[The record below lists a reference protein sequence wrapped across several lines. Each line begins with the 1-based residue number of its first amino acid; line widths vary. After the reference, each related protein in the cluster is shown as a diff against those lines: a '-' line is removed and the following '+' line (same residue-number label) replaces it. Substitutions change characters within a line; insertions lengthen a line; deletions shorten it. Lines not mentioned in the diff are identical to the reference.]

1 LFLLLLPGKE
11 SDSLIKFV
19 FGSTWNFPVSDDSD
33 GLREEWFNC
42 FNFHCTYV
50 YASFKYFMSVLSV
63 QKLFARLCYYIL
75 SCILLVVS
83 GHLGTWTSRYWT
95 YATSRYW
102 VLDISVIDTGHLGTW
117 YWKFRYWIIKIIW
130 LNLKTFWKIFSH
142 VDVVYTNFY
151 VFFFNHL

>member
-1 LFLLLLPGKE
+1 MHCKYEILFLLLLPGKE

-83 GHLGTWTSRYWT
+83 GHLGTEHMRHLGTGYWTSRYL
-95 YATSRYW
+95 
-102 VLDISVIDTGHLGTW
+102 VLEISVLNNKNNLIEFKNFLKNIFTCRRCL
-117 YWKFRYWIIKIIW
+117 YKF
-130 LNLKTFWKIFSH
+130 LC
-142 VDVVYTNFY
+142 
-151 VFFFNHL
+151 VFF